1 MLMTFPTKEDCLE
14 LLSHMRELKFGMWEL
29 WTSNEVGDL
38 RDMTEKEIRILD
50 YLMEAIKR
58 NDII

>member
-14 LLSHMRELKFGMWEL
+14 LLSSTRTLKYSLWET
-29 WTSNEVGDL
+29 WASHEVVDL

-58 NDII
+58 NDFV

>member
-1 MLMTFPTKEDCLE
+1 MTFPTKEDCLE
-14 LLSHMRELKFGMWEL
+14 LLSSTRTMKYSLWET
-29 WTSNEVGDL
+29 WASNEVVDL

>member
-1 MLMTFPTKEDCLE
+1 MTFPNKKDCLE
-14 LLSHMRELKFGMWEL
+14 LLSYMRKMKFGIWEMWA
-29 WTSNEVGDL
+29 SYEVTDL

>member
-1 MLMTFPTKEDCLE
+1 MLMTFPTKEDCME
-14 LLSHMRELKFGMWEL
+14 LLSNTRMLKYDLWETWASYGL
-29 WTSNEVGDL
+29 VDL